1 LPEGGFA
8 GGEEG
13 VFAGVPAEEMGRAGV
28 GGVVIAGFP
37 DFVEEE
43 AAGLLGAA
51 VKIELQAAVFL
62 AGRSEEGAEFGF
74 EEEMLA
80 FFGAHDDDQ
89 GDGVFWEFDGG
100 VGAWPA
106 TGRAPGR
113 ATRFCLGHDGGDCT
127 PKAGESKEEMG
138 GWWRSR
144 GAARLGRRALQ
155 EHEVLA
161 FFGAHD
167 DYRGDGVFW
176 ESKSGPPQKA
186 GPTGT

>member
-1 LPEGGFA
+1 MPEGGFA

-13 VFAGVPAEEMGRAGV
+13 VFASVPAEEMGRAGV

-51 VKIELQAAVFL
+51 VKIELQAAIFL

-74 EEEMLA
+74 EEEVLA
-80 FFGAHDDDQ
+80 CFGAHDDDQ
-89 GDGVFWEFDGG
+89 GDGVLWEFDGG

-113 ATRFCLGHDGGDCT
+113 ATRFWFGHNGGDCT
-127 PKAGESKEEMG
+127 PKVGESKEEMG
-138 GWWRSR
+138 GGESAKGRTLLK
-144 GAARLGRRALQ
+144 GEKGKQEGGIKPPLHRRA
-155 EHEVLA
+155 EEA
-161 FFGAHD
+161 GAKWV
-167 DYRGDGVFW
+167 RGVG
-176 ESKSGPPQKA
+176 
-186 GPTGT
+186 GT